1 MTAEVKEIKKSYG
14 RKEVLRGA
22 SFRAALGSC
31 VGILGANGTG
41 KSTLLRILAGVLR
54 ADAGAFLLDGEDL
67 LKNERR
73 RAAQVA
79 YVPQTT
85 PLIEELSAR
94 DNLRLWY
101 EKEAMERSL
110 EDGVLRQL
118 GVDAFLGS
126 RASSLSGGMRKR
138 LTIGCAM
145 AASPAVLLLDEP
157 TAALDLAGKEKILRC
172 FESFRDAGGLLVMAS
187 HDPWELE
194 LCNDWQLLRGGRL
207 EPYRYP
213 GSREALAADLELK

>member
-1 MTAEVKEIKKSYG
+1 MTAEVKEIKKSCG

-54 ADAGAFLLDGEDL
+54 ADAGEFLLDGKEL
-67 LKNERR
+67 LRDEHR
-73 RAAQVA
+73 RARTVA

-85 PLIEELSAR
+85 PLLEELSAR

-101 EKEAMERSL
+101 EKDALERSL

-118 GVDAFLGS
+118 GVDAFLNS
-126 RASSLSGGMRKR
+126 RASRLSGGQRKR

-157 TAALDLAGKEKILRC
+157 TAALDFAGKEKILRC
-172 FESFRDAGGLLVMAS
+172 FENFRRGGGLLVMAS

-194 LCNDWQLLRGGRL
+194 LCDDWRLLREGRL

-213 GSREALAADLELK
+213 GSRAALAADLELR